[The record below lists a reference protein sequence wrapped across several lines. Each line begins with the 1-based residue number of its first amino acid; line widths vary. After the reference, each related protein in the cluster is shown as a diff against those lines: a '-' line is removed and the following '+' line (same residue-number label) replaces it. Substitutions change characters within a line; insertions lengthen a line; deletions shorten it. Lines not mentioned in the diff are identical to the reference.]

1 MVQLFASNIEAWT
14 FYLVYSLW
22 LLSEVVGAGVIP
34 RLRRRGTQIKRK
46 DNSSYWLIMMPIFV
60 SVYIAFAFASFGI
73 ARWPSWVFYPGIVLM
88 VLGILLRQWSIV
100 VLGRFFSSMVAIQ
113 EGQKVVDSGP
123 YRLVRHPSYTGAF
136 LIFMGQ
142 GLALQ
147 SWGAILLLVLTFG
160 LAYGYR
166 IYVEEKVLISELGDD
181 YVKYSKR
188 TKRLIPYVL

>member
-46 DNSSYWLIMMPIFV
+46 DNSSYGLIMMPIFV
-60 SVYIAFAFASFGI
+60 SVYIAFAFASSGI